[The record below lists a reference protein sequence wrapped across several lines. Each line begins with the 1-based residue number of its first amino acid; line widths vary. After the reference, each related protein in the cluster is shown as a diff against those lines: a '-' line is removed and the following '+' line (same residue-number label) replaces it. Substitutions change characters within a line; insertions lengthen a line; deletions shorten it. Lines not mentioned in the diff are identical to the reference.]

1 MYIHLHVIRM
11 CQHTHT
17 YYLSVCLSMY
27 THGLVSLGVWTCT
40 CVFVRCACV
49 CICVDVFKAHAS
61 MYVKRYVR
69 AYMDAFKVHT
79 LIGVSECLRSVWVYL
94 CSYA

>member
-1 MYIHLHVIRM
+1 M
-11 CQHTHT
+11 
-17 YYLSVCLSMY
+17 
-27 THGLVSLGVWTCT
+27 
-40 CVFVRCACV
+40 

-61 MYVKRYVR
+61 MYVKRHDR

-79 LIGVSECLRSVWVYL
+79 HIGVSECLRSVGLYL